1 MLVLLRLLNSPPT
14 RKEFIS
20 SQNFK
25 TTEPLQDNETQVN
38 FRTDYSIH
46 KAIRYPPQH
55 HDCQVR
61 KWPTEAT
68 WTRNQHGQSNR

>member
-55 HDCQVR
+55 HDSSSS
-61 KWPTEAT
+61 
-68 WTRNQHGQSNR
+68 SNLAGESCSTG